1 MNVTIVVNPHAG
13 KQNILREIS
22 AVEKVFRDGG
32 CEVATVQTET
42 REQAK
47 RLLEDSAEKPDVLVC
62 CGGDGTLSETVNTLL
77 NAGKTTPL
85 GYIPSGSTN
94 DFATFLGIPKEP
106 VKAAQRIVS
115 GEAKPIDVGRFGYK

>member
-47 RLLEDSAEKPDVLVC
+47 GCWRTVRKSRMCLSAAA
-62 CGGDGTLSETVNTLL
+62 GTE
-77 NAGKTTPL
+77 
-85 GYIPSGSTN
+85 PS
-94 DFATFLGIPKEP
+94 
-106 VKAAQRIVS
+106 
-115 GEAKPIDVGRFGYK
+115 AKR